1 MKGNDCFVQ
10 LGIKRPRNEINAG
23 LPEYSKWSQSLS
35 LEYANPFI
43 TKSYN
48 ETNPTLTS
56 TPPPSLNP
64 LNFLPQALSL
74 KGGAKSKKKPSAL
87 NRSPTK
93 SRKKPEPKPSI
104 SKLNSTTSPK
114 MKKKTS
120 YISISF
126 ADESIDLTQYTT
138 PMKKSSSPRKS
149 TRSPSRKVK
158 FDLDQNT
165 VLEFDKK
172 NVITRSRQGLKS
184 KSSKSILKVR
194 VSPRKNKSP

>member
-1 MKGNDCFVQ
+1 MKGNEGSIQ
-10 LGIKRPRNEINAG
+10 LGLKRPRNEINIG
-23 LPEYSKWSQSLS
+23 LQEYSIWSQSLS
-35 LEYANPFI
+35 VEYANPFI
-43 TKSYN
+43 NTSYKDV
-48 ETNPTLTS
+48 NPS
-56 TPPPSLNP
+56 NMPNPPLSLNP
-64 LNFLPQALSL
+64 LSFLPQVLSL
-74 KGGAKSKKKPSAL
+74 KGGAKSKKRPSTL
-87 NRSPTK
+87 NKSPTK
-93 SRKKPEPKPSI
+93 KQKKSEPKPST

-149 TRSPSRKVK
+149 PRSPSRKVK

-172 NVITRSRQGLKS
+172 NVISRSKKTLKS

-194 VSPRKNKSP
+194 VSPRRNKSP